1 MRKPLFKTLLCL
13 SLLMPFTGN
22 GQERNAL
29 ESGFMNPAE
38 KVQTSVYWYWIS
50 GNISEEG
57 VKKDLYSMK
66 EAGINRAFIGNI
78 GLEGIH
84 TPYKTVPFYSEEWW
98 KILHAALKTATE
110 LGIEIGIFNS
120 PGWSQS
126 GGPWVKPEQA
136 MRYLASVKAEVSGG
150 KQDGPVGHLALLLHI
165 AHPLAEL
172 VIELCLFS
180 LRLGQLLL
188 LQGDE
193 LAVFVNLGL
202 DVVDLRLSGIDLL
215 LQQLLLLQSL
225 ALVRLDFLQL
235 LLKLFPLVVQIIGL
249 LF

>member
-13 SLLMPFTGN
+13 SLLVPFTGN
-22 GQERNAL
+22 GQDKNAL
-29 ESGFMNPAE
+29 EAGFMNPAE

-136 MRYLASVKAEVSGG
+136 MRYLASVKAERSYR
-150 KQDGPVGHLALLLHI
+150 
-165 AHPLAEL
+165 EY
-172 VIELCLFS
+172 ES
-180 LRLGQLLL
+180 
-188 LQGDE
+188 
-193 LAVFVNLGL
+193 
-202 DVVDLRLSGIDLL
+202 
-215 LQQLLLLQSL
+215 LQS
-225 ALVRLDFLQL
+225 RYSR
-235 LLKLFPLVVQIIGL
+235 
-249 LF
+249 

>member
-1 MRKPLFKTLLCL
+1 MRKPLLKTLFCL
-13 SLLMPFTGN
+13 SLLAPFMGS
-22 GQERNAL
+22 GQDKNVL
-29 ESGFMNPAE
+29 EFGFVNPAE
-38 KVQTSVYWYWIS
+38 QVQTSVYWYWIS

-78 GLEGIH
+78 GLEGIQ

-150 KQDGPVGHLALLLHI
+150 KQVEVVLTKPDKDFQDVKVI
-165 AHPLAEL
+165 AFP
-172 VIELCLFS
+172 
-180 LRLGQLLL
+180 
-188 LQGDE
+188 
-193 LAVFVNLGL
+193 
-202 DVVDLRLSGIDLL
+202 SGRRASGEK
-215 LQQLLLLQSL
+215 QHHVS
-225 ALVRLDFLQL
+225 
-235 LLKLFPLVVQIIGL
+235 
-249 LF
+249 